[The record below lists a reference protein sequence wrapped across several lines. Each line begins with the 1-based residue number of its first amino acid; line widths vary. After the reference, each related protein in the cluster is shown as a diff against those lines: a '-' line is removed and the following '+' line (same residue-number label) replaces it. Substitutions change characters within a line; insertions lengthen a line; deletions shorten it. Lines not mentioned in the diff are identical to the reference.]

1 MGVLG
6 PGVSYDGIAWIVDM
20 RYTLDEQCKIW
31 TLSRLYNTSSRFRY
45 LCLIREEVEREI
57 GEARRPQSF

>member
-1 MGVLG
+1 M
-6 PGVSYDGIAWIVDM
+6 DGIAWIVDM

-45 LCLIREEVEREI
+45 LCLIREEVKREI
-57 GEARRPQSF
+57 GESRRPQSF